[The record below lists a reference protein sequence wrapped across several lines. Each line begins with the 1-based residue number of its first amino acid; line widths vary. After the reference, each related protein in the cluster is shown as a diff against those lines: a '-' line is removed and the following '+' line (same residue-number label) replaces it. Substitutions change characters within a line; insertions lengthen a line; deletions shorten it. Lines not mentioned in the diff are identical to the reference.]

1 MLENINNKI
10 YESRDK
16 AEIAEVTLEEYIDD
30 YCEDDEMKERLAD
43 ALEKIQDAMELLL
56 EATNIMEGEE

>member
-1 MLENINNKI
+1 MLENINKKI

-30 YCEDDEMKERLAD
+30 YCEDDEMKERLAN

>member
-30 YCEDDEMKERLAD
+30 YCEDDEMKERLAN

-56 EATNIMEGEE
+56 EATNIIEGEE

>member
-30 YCEDDEMKERLAD
+30 YCEDDEMKERLAN